1 MHPHLL
7 RTFVSVAH
15 CGSFSDA
22 AHRLGSTQSAV
33 EQQIAT
39 LEADLRT
46 PLLTRRPVTLTT
58 AGARLL
64 EHAGPLLR
72 RLDAARADVERLTGP
87 AAARLVLGASPLAMT
102 PDVATALD
110 ETRRSCSDAG
120 ATVRVL
126 GRREIPAAVA
136 TGALDLGLLDGPAA
150 PGDPLP
156 LPGTGQPGDRPG
168 AGPLTT
174 VAVAETPLV
183 VALPLGH
190 PLARR
195 LGLRLADLA
204 DAPWLDAPDA
214 AMPLGPLRTASGT
227 GGFRASLTYEGTD
240 VRTLLALAAA
250 GHGLAL
256 LPHTAAEAAPGIA
269 TIPLTAPRLIHRTE
283 LLHGPAVDGP
293 ARTLAAVLTG
303 DGHRY
308 G

>member
-1 MHPHLL
+1 MDPHLL

-22 AHRLGSTQSAV
+22 AHRLGATRAAV
-33 EQQIAT
+33 SQQIAT

-72 RLDAARADVERLTGP
+72 RLDAARADVERLAGT
-87 AAARLVLGASPLAMT
+87 AARLVLGASPLAMT
-102 PDVATALD
+102 PAVATALD
-110 ETRRSCSDAG
+110 ETRRACPDAG
-120 ATVRVL
+120 TAVRIL

-136 TGALDLGLLDGPAA
+136 TGTLDLGLLDGPAA
-150 PGDPLP
+150 PGEPLP
-156 LPGTGQPGDRPG
+156 LPD

-183 VALPLGH
+183 VVLPLGH

-214 AMPLGPLRTASGT
+214 AMPLGALRAASGT
-227 GGFRASLTYEGTD
+227 GGFRPSLTYEGTD
-240 VRTLLALAAA
+240 VRALLALAAA
-250 GHGLAL
+250 GHGLTL
-256 LPHTAAEAAPGIA
+256 LPHTAAEDAPGIA

>member
-1 MHPHLL
+1 MDPRLL
-7 RTFVSVAH
+7 RTFVSVAR

-22 AHRLGSTQSAV
+22 AHKLGATQAAV
-33 EQQIAT
+33 SQQIAT

-72 RLDAARADVERLTGP
+72 RLDAARADVERLAGP
-87 AAARLVLGASPLAMT
+87 AATRLALGASPLAMT
-102 PDVATALD
+102 PAVATALD
-110 ETRRSCSDAG
+110 ETRRACPDA
-120 ATVRVL
+120 ATSVRIL
-126 GRREIPAAVA
+126 GRRELPAAVA
-136 TGALDLGLLDGPAA
+136 SGALDLGLLDGPAA
-150 PGDPLP
+150 PGEPLP
-156 LPGTGQPGDRPG
+156 LPD

-204 DAPWLDAPDA
+204 DAPWLDAPEA
-214 AMPLGPLRTASGT
+214 AVPLGALRAASGT
-227 GGFRASLTYEGTD
+227 GGFRPSLTYEGTD
-240 VRTLLALAAA
+240 VSALLAVAAA

-256 LPHTAAEAAPGIA
+256 LPHAAAKHAPGLA
-269 TIPLTAPRLIHRTE
+269 AIPLTAPRLIHRTE

>member
-1 MHPHLL
+1 MDPHLL
-7 RTFVSVAH
+7 RTFVSVAR

-22 AHRLGSTQSAV
+22 AHKLGFTQSAV
-33 EQQIAT
+33 TQQIAT
-39 LEADLRT
+39 LEAELRT

-64 EHAGPLLR
+64 EHAGPLLL
-72 RLDAARADVERLTGP
+72 RLDAARADVERLAGP
-87 AAARLVLGASPLAMT
+87 AAGRLVLGASPLAMT
-102 PDVATALD
+102 PPVATALD
-110 ETRRSCSDAG
+110 ETRRSSPDAST
-120 ATVRVL
+120 AVRIL

-136 TGALDLGLLDGPAA
+136 TGTLDLGLLDGPAV
-150 PGDPLP
+150 PGDRLP
-156 LPGTGQPGDRPG
+156 LPD

-174 VAVAETPLV
+174 VAVAEAPLV
-183 VALPLGH
+183 VVLPLGH

-195 LGLRLADLA
+195 LGLRLADLT
-204 DAPWLDAPDA
+204 DARWLDAPDA
-214 AMPLGPLRTASGT
+214 AAPLGPLRAASGT

-240 VRTLLALAAA
+240 VRGLLTLTAA

-256 LPHTAAEAAPGIA
+256 LPHTAAENAPGTA
-269 TIPLTAPRLIHRTE
+269 AIPLIAPRLVHRTE
-283 LLHGPAVDGP
+283 LLHGPTLDGP